1 MIPLER
7 GQYLH
12 NQSIQKAFLTPDERT
27 ELEQWY
33 REQDEVESQT
43 IRLPEVK
50 GDVEAI
56 RAQITATLEEIE
68 KVVREI
74 QETNA
79 ENERLRH
86 EIARLQQQLVKT
98 SSTAA

>member
-1 MIPLER
+1 MIALER

-12 NQSIQKAFLTPDERT
+12 NKSTQKAFLSPDERI

-33 REQDEVESQT
+33 FEQDELEAQT
-43 IRLPEVK
+43 VRLPELN
-50 GDVEAI
+50 GDVEAM
-56 RAQITATLEEIE
+56 RTQITSTLAEIE

-79 ENERLRH
+79 ENERLRL
-86 EIARLQQQLVKT
+86 EIVRLQQQLVKT